1 MDVAQCQRQ
10 GGVPHSGICAQAPN
24 RQCCK
29 LEPAASAIVPS
40 KPTHTMLVGLAD
52 ILRGAGL
59 PVVEVTGWKARGLS
73 VMVAVKAI
81 IVHHTSGLAH
91 GDFPSLK
98 AVRDGHDDLT
108 GPLSQLGLGR
118 TGIWYVIAA
127 GRANHAG
134 KTIDDSVYGNG
145 NAIGIEAE
153 STGVPVTDIGHAHWP
168 EVQYESYIRG
178 VRALQAAYGIPTSRV
193 RGHKEVAIPA
203 GRKTDPNFSMVEFR
217 TALASTRKHAYYA
230 LFISEKL

>member
-1 MDVAQCQRQ
+1 MDAAQCRRE
-10 GGVPHSGICAQAPN
+10 GGVPHAGICSPASD

-29 LEPAASAIVPS
+29 TRPAAGAVVPS
-40 KPTHTMLVGLAD
+40 KPTNTMLVGLAD

-59 PVVEVTGWKARGLS
+59 TVVEVTGWKTRGLS
-73 VMVAVKAI
+73 LMVSVKGI
-81 IVHHTSGLAH
+81 IVHHTSGRAQ
-91 GDFPSLK
+91 GDFPSLRT
-98 AVRDGHDDLT
+98 VRDGHGDLS

-118 TGIWYVIAA
+118 TGTWYVIAA

-134 KTIDDSVYGNG
+134 KTIDDSLFGNG

-153 STGVPVTDIGHAHWP
+153 STGVPVSDIGHAHWP
-168 EVQYESYIRG
+168 EVQYQSYIRG
-178 VRALQAAYGIPTSRV
+178 IKALQAAYGIPTTRV

-217 TALASTRKHAYYA
+217 AALVSTRNHAAYA
-230 LFISEKL
+230 VFFT